1 MKVILR
7 LTAKPDKVDE
17 LRAVLLGLAASSRKE
32 AGCID
37 YEVLQNAA
45 DPCDFTLAEEWTSEA
60 ALDAHLTT
68 AHVQDAFARG
78 LPLLASA
85 PDNRRYSKVG

>member
-32 AGCID
+32 TGCID
-37 YEVLQNAA
+37 YEILQNAA
-45 DPCDFTLAEEWTSEA
+45 DPCDFTLVEEWTSA
-60 ALDAHLTT
+60 SALDAHLTT

-78 LPLLASA
+78 LPLLAA
-85 PDNRRYSKVG
+85 PPDNRRYSKVG